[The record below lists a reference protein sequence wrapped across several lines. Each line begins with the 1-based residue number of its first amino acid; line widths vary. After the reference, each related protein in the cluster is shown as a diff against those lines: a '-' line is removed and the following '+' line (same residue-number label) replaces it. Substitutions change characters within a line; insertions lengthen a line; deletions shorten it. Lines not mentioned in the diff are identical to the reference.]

1 MELVTSAQHR
11 DSAGL
16 GGWRSHS
23 VKPRHSLA
31 LAGSVDYNTNN
42 KEFRGDTTTRA
53 AIERP
58 RSVQVYVLIHL
69 KYKSFLR
76 HHLKA
81 NGEIDLTTT
90 TLESFKE
97 KRGERSGI
105 EKPR

>member
-1 MELVTSAQHR
+1 MIIFLACRGDMELVTSAQHR

-31 LAGSVDYNTNN
+31 V
-42 KEFRGDTTTRA
+42 E
-53 AIERP
+53 
-58 RSVQVYVLIHL
+58 VYVVIHL